1 MTVLSRPVLSRPGR
15 VARKAG
21 LGLAGTVALLGL
33 LQVAEG
39 AAGVN
44 QALFPLPSA
53 VLAQAWD
60 LTANGSFW
68 SAAGATLAAWGEGT
82 VLTGIIAVPLGLALG
97 SVPVVESALT
107 PVFEFLRPVPA
118 VVIFPLALLVAKD
131 NTRAQVSVVV
141 FSSVWP
147 VLVNTIYGLREVDPV
162 AKQTLRAFG
171 FGPLAVA
178 LRVSLPSAA
187 PFIMTGIKIAASLAF
202 IVTVAIE
209 IVGTGY
215 SGLGAYAAQSQAG
228 GGDIAALLAVAVWAG
243 LIGLAVHGA
252 FTAVQRRGFG
262 WHQALTA
269 AAAEDS

>member
-1 MTVLSRPVLSRPGR
+1 MTVFSRPGR
-15 VARKAG
+15 MTRKIG
-21 LGLAGTVALLGL
+21 LGLLGVIVLLGL

-53 VLAQAWD
+53 VLAQTWD
-60 LTANGSFW
+60 LISNGSFW
-68 SAAGATLAAWGEGT
+68 SAVGSTFTPWGEAVVFT
-82 VLTGIIAVPLGLALG
+82 IVIAVPLGLIIG

-107 PVFEFLRPVPA
+107 PIFEFLRPIPA
-118 VVIFPLALLVAKD
+118 VVIFPLVLLVARD

-147 VLVNTIYGLREVDPV
+147 VLINTVYGLREVDPV
-162 AKQTLRAFG
+162 AKQTLRSFG

-187 PFIMTGIKIAASLAF
+187 PFIVTGIRIAASLAF
-202 IVTVAIE
+202 IVTVAVE

-215 SGLGAYAAQSQAG
+215 DGMGAYAAQSQGAG
-228 GGDIAALLAVAVWAG
+228 ADITVLLAVAVWAG
-243 LIGLAVHGA
+243 VIGLAVHGI
-252 FTAVQRRGFG
+252 FTAVERRGFR
-262 WHQALTA
+262 WHWALTA
-269 AAAEDS
+269 TAMGDS

>member
-1 MTVLSRPVLSRPGR
+1 MTVFSRSGR
-15 VARKAG
+15 MTRKIG
-21 LGLAGTVALLGL
+21 LGLVGVVVLLGL

-60 LTANGSFW
+60 LISNGSFW
-68 SAAGATLAAWGEGT
+68 SAVGSTLTAWGEAMVVT
-82 VLTGIIAVPLGLALG
+82 IIIAVPLGLILG
-97 SVPVVESALT
+97 SIPVVESALN
-107 PVFEFLRPVPA
+107 PLFEFLRPIPA
-118 VVIFPLALLVAKD
+118 VVIFPLALLLAKD
-131 NTRAQVSVVV
+131 NTGAEVSVVV

-147 VLVNTIYGLREVDPV
+147 VLINTVYGLREVDPV
-162 AKQTLRAFG
+162 AKQTLRSFG
-171 FGPLAVA
+171 FGSVAVV

-187 PFIMTGIKIAASLAF
+187 PFIVTGIRIAASLAF

-215 SGLGAYAAQSQAG
+215 SGMGAYASQSQSSGAN
-228 GGDIAALLAVAVWAG
+228 ITVLLAVAVWAG
-243 LIGLAVHGA
+243 VIGLVVHGA
-252 FTAVQRRGFG
+252 FAAAERRGFR

-269 AAAEDS
+269 TATEDW